1 MGYSFVVTTAILWVM
16 HFIPGMRLR
25 CSEEAEILGIDDAE
39 MGEFAYD
46 YVSLDAELGL
56 DQHPHGVHEVPNEVD
71 GSVPH
76 ERRGGHAGP
85 EAVHHKKE
93 LTPSGSNEKIAV

>member
-1 MGYSFVVTTAILWVM
+1 MI
-16 HFIPGMRLR
+16 
-25 CSEEAEILGIDDAE
+25 GIDDAE

-56 DQHPHGVHEVPNEVD
+56 AQHPHGVHEVPNEID
-71 GSVPH
+71 GALAS

-85 EAVHHKKE
+85 RDVHLAGAAKKEESE
-93 LTPSGSNEKIAV
+93 LTPSGSHEKIAT

>member
-1 MGYSFVVTTAILWVM
+1 M
-16 HFIPGMRLR
+16 
-25 CSEEAEILGIDDAE
+25 LGIDDAE

-56 DQHPHGVHEVPNEVD
+56 AQHPHGPHEIPNEVD
-71 GSVPH
+71 GAVAH

-85 EAVHHKKE
+85 DDVHHHAEKE
-93 LTPSGSNEKIAV
+93 LTPGASTEKVQV

>member
-1 MGYSFVVTTAILWVM
+1 M
-16 HFIPGMRLR
+16 
-25 CSEEAEILGIDDAE
+25 LGIDDAE

-56 DQHPHGVHEVPNEVD
+56 AQHPHGVHEVPNEID
-71 GSVPH
+71 GALAT

-85 EAVHHKKE
+85 RDIGVQEVSKGERE
-93 LTPSGSNEKIAV
+93 LTPTGSHEKVSS